1 MRKPTANVP
10 PELKADAK
18 RLRESLKGRPPAEQ
32 IVTPAEW
39 ADATPFYFAL
49 RGFVADLKA
58 ARQEQNLTLSDV
70 AQRTGLAVETLSRLE
85 TGALVN
91 PTWQTLARY
100 AAAVGRHVRLTLG
113 EPTRNTG

>member
-39 ADATPFYFAL
+39 ADANQMRFLLLVGSMRVTPFRDGGGRGADAVISRCAL
-49 RGFVADLKA
+49 CPRLAMARCDYLRRVRRGA
-58 ARQEQNLTLSDV
+58 AER
-70 AQRTGLAVETLSRLE
+70 
-85 TGALVN
+85 
-91 PTWQTLARY
+91 
-100 AAAVGRHVRLTLG
+100 AAW
-113 EPTRNTG
+113 EPE